1 MAGTYLVAY
10 GPSSGTGPAS
20 VLTFFDEWQLTKNLD
35 DGCTF
40 SFSCPG
46 DSLPG
51 VEISEL
57 ATDIW
62 LYLDGVLIERF
73 RVLEVTQDWTYDGNN
88 QIAVACCCYRRLLA
102 SRYVNSAL
110 SYTGV
115 SQGTIVWNLIQHT
128 QGQTN
133 GNLGITLGSA
143 GPSVPRDRSYEIGAN
158 ILESIVELSQI
169 AQGIVWRI
177 DATGSLIV
185 TQIPTT
191 YPAPNPQPVVL
202 GANALS
208 ITKPS
213 GSALFANV
221 AIVTGDSVVT
231 TPVVVPTAGLST
243 DPRGRWEKF
252 RGLPQEQTQANLTQ
266 QGNGIVTES
275 QSPQIVYTFSL
286 EPIRYFLDSNYD
298 LGEIVTVV
306 QPGTIV
312 PSTANP
318 TISILTV
325 PAVPVISQIISQ
337 SISQNSDGL
346 VTVEM
351 QAIALP
357 NSGG

>member
-10 GPSSGTGPAS
+10 GPSSGTGPTQ
-20 VLTFFDEWQLTKNLD
+20 VLTFFDEWQMTKNLD

-51 VEISEL
+51 VGISEL

-62 LYLDGVLIERF
+62 LYLDGNLIERF
-73 RVLEVTQDWTYDGNN
+73 RVLEVVQEWTYDGRNT
-88 QIAVACCCYRRLLA
+88 IAVSCCCYRRLLA
-102 SRYVNSAL
+102 SRYVNSPL
-110 SYTGV
+110 TYTGV

-128 QGQTN
+128 QAQTN
-133 GNLGITLGSA
+133 GTLGITLGSS
-143 GPSVPRDRSYEIGAN
+143 GPSVPRDRAYEIGAN
-158 ILESIVELSQI
+158 ILESIIELSQI
-169 AQGIVWRI
+169 AQGIVWKI
-177 DATGSLIV
+177 NATGSLVV

-191 YPAPNPQPVVL
+191 YPTPNSQPIVL

-213 GSALFANV
+213 GSALFGNV

-231 TPVVVPTAGLST
+231 TPVVVNAVGLAT

-275 QSPQIVYTFSL
+275 QSPQIVYDFTL
-286 EPIRYFLDSNYD
+286 ESNRYFLDSFYE
-298 LGEIVTVV
+298 LGEVVTVV
-306 QPGTIV
+306 R
-312 PSTANP
+312 PSTVVPTTSNP
-318 TISILTV
+318 TIPLLTI
-325 PAVPVISQIISQ
+325 PAEPVLAQIISQ
-337 SISQNSDGL
+337 AVTQSSDGL
-346 VTVEM
+346 VTVNM
-351 QAIALP
+351 QAIAL
-357 NSGG
+357 SS

>member
-10 GPSSGTGPAS
+10 GPSSGTGPTS
-20 VLTFFDEWQLTKNLD
+20 VLTFFDEWQMTKNLD

-51 VEISEL
+51 VEITEL

-62 LYLDGVLIERF
+62 LYLDGILIERF
-73 RVLEVTQDWTYDGNN
+73 RVLEVVQDWTYDGNN

-110 SYTGV
+110 SYTGL
-115 SQGTIVWNLIQHT
+115 SQGLIVASLISHT
-128 QGQTN
+128 QSQVN
-133 GNLGITLGSA
+133 GNLGIVLGSA
-143 GPSVPRDRSYEIGAN
+143 GPVVPRDRSYEIGAN
-158 ILESIVELSQI
+158 ILDSIVELSQI

-177 DATGSLIV
+177 DPFGALIV

-191 YPAPNPQPVVL
+191 YPAPNPQPIVL

-213 GSALFANV
+213 GSALFGNV

-231 TPVVVPTAGLST
+231 TPVVVGTAGLST

-266 QGNGIVTES
+266 QANGIVTES

-286 EPIRYFLDSNYD
+286 EPNRYFLDSHYD

-306 QPGTIV
+306 QPGTVV

-318 TISILTV
+318 TISILTI
-325 PAVPVISQIISQ
+325 PAVSVISQIISQ

-346 VTVEM
+346 VTVQM

-357 NSGG
+357 ETGG